1 MRDPAAPDDS
11 RPDGRRT
18 RGDATRR
25 TVARE
30 AAMVATVEGL
40 DAITVGS
47 LAERTGVSKSGILTV
62 FGNREAIQ
70 LAAVRQA
77 REIYLEVVIRP
88 AWGRAPGAERLR
100 GLVEAWDAYVRAEVF
115 PGGCFVATTSVEYGR
130 RAGPVADA
138 VRGLKR
144 EWLDL
149 LEAELATA
157 GSADPVDDAFRLDA
171 YLDAGVLRY
180 QLWGGPR
187 ELAELDRAR
196 RLALAVVPAG

>member
-1 MRDPAAPDDS
+1 MGGEQA
-11 RPDGRRT
+11 DGRRA

-25 TVARE
+25 RVAHE

-40 DAITVGS
+40 DAITLGS

-62 FGNREAIQ
+62 FGSREVLQ
-70 LAAVRQA
+70 VAAVAEA
-77 REIYLEVVIRP
+77 RRIYVDAVIRP
-88 AWGRAPGAERLR
+88 AWGRDPGSERLR
-100 GLVEAWDAYVRAEVF
+100 GLVEAWREYVRGEVF
-115 PGGCFVATTSVEYGR
+115 PGGCFVAATTVEYGR

-157 GSADPVDDAFRLDA
+157 GSHRSVDDAFRLDA
-171 YLDAGVLRY
+171 YLDAGNTRH
-180 QLWGGPR
+180 QLWGSSSDLT
-187 ELAELDRAR
+187 EVDRAC
-196 RLALAVVPAG
+196 RLALAVIPAVR